1 MSTRQQNI
9 AAAPA
14 LTDTIAGLDV
24 DSVGIIRLADLK
36 EARLGRMAAE
46 LLPCLKSVVVMAME
60 LFPEILDLT
69 SPSRTTGATSLN
81 DLYNSNSEFVSSRL
95 TKSAYD
101 LARASRNLG
110 LRALPLPA
118 AGCPMDNR
126 FLEAVF
132 SYKHAG
138 EAAGMGEIGWHSL
151 LITPDFGP
159 RVRLA
164 CCLIEAELEPIVRGD
179 GFIDCQSC
187 GLCVENCPSG
197 AIKEPVDG
205 ETYAINKYAC
215 SSYRASAGG
224 CAECMKVCP
233 QGR

>member
-1 MSTRQQNI
+1 MSTPQQNI
-9 AAAPA
+9 AAAPP
-14 LTDTIAGLDV
+14 LTDTIAKLDV
-24 DSVGIIRLADLK
+24 DLVGIIRLADLK
-36 EARLGRMAAE
+36 EAKLGQMATG
-46 LLPCLKSVVVMAME
+46 LLPGAKSVVVLAME

-69 SPSRTTGATSLN
+69 SPSRTTGAASLN
-81 DLYNSNSEFVSSRL
+81 DLYNNNSEFVSGRL
-95 TKSAYD
+95 TEAAYD

-110 LRALPLPA
+110 LKALPLPA

-138 EAAGMGEIGWHSL
+138 KAAGMGEIGWHSL
-151 LITPDFGP
+151 LVTPDFGP

-164 CCLIEAELEPIVRGD
+164 CCLTEAALEPTVG
-179 GFIDCQSC
+179 GASFVDCQSC
-187 GLCVENCPSG
+187 RLCVESCP
-197 AIKEPVDG
+197 ARALKEPVNG
-205 ETYAINKYAC
+205 ETYVLNKYAC

-233 QGR
+233 RGR

>member
-9 AAAPA
+9 AAIPA
-14 LTDTIAGLDV
+14 LTDTIAGLNV

-36 EARLGRMAAE
+36 EARLGRMATE
-46 LLPCLKSVVVMAME
+46 LLPGVKSVVVMAIE

-69 SPSRTTGATSLN
+69 SPGRTTGASSLN
-81 DLYNSNSEFVSSRL
+81 DLYADNSEFISGRL
-95 TKSAYD
+95 TEAAYD

-110 LRALPLPA
+110 RKALPLPG
-118 AGCPMDNR
+118 AGCPTDNR

-132 SYKHAG
+132 SYKHAA
-138 EAAGMGEIGWHSL
+138 EAAGMGVLGWHGL

-159 RVRLA
+159 RVRFA
-164 CCLIEAELEPIVRGD
+164 CCLTEAELEPTVGDD
-179 GFIDCQSC
+179 GFVDCQSC
-187 GLCVENCPSG
+187 RLCLESCPSG

-215 SSYRASAGG
+215 GSYLASAGG
-224 CAECMKVCP
+224 CAECIRVCP